1 MPHYDSRATIY
12 LCDPRTLTVD
22 WTKNLSR
29 DGTEP
34 PVDDSLISLAKSM
47 MPKDSDADGSSGQ
60 IHPILCRTA
69 SADAT
74 PTVIGGY
81 RRLRAALWLVES
93 GTCPDFKV
101 KYTTSRL
108 SDLEAAL
115 ANMDENMQRE
125 DPAPMQ
131 LARAVR
137 RLTEDFGMKLDAV
150 AARLKRSTGYL
161 NQLLNLV
168 MLPQPIQASIA
179 NGETTVTAGIELARL
194 SEADQT
200 AVFSEVKAESANGT
214 VKASEVRKK
223 ARKKAEKQATA
234 TTSPSMGGN
243 VTLEDGRTVKRPKGN
258 PGTATATAPK
268 PAKPARAIKRSLK
281 EIETFFDDRASLT
294 EPSRGREFAGIILD
308 FIDGKITEGVM
319 ERKWQEW
326 IC

>member
-12 LCDPRTLTVD
+12 LCNPRTLSVD
-22 WTKNLSR
+22 WSKNLSR

-34 PVDDSLISLAKSM
+34 PVDESLISLARSM
-47 MPKDSDADGSSGQ
+47 MPKDSDTDGSSGQ

-81 RRLRAALWLVES
+81 RRLRAAIWLVES

-137 RLTEDFGMKLDAV
+137 RLTEDFGMKLEAV
-150 AARLKRSTGYL
+150 ASRLKRSTGYL

-168 MLPQPIQASIA
+168 MLPNQIQAAIA
-179 NGETTVTAGIELARL
+179 DGTATVTAGIELARL
-194 SEADQT
+194 PEADQT
-200 AVFSEVKAESANGT
+200 AVFSEVKAESGNGT
-214 VKASEVRKK
+214 VKASGVRKV
-223 ARKKAEKQATA
+223 ARKKAEKKADVKT
-234 TTSPSMGGN
+234 SMGGKTN
-243 VTLEDGRTVKRPKGN
+243 TVT
-258 PGTATATAPK
+258 K

-281 EIETFFDDRASLT
+281 ELESFLEDRASIG
-294 EPSRGREFAGIILD
+294 EPDRGRAFGSMLLD
-308 FIDGKITEGVM
+308 FIDGKISEDAM
-319 ERKWQEW
+319 DRAWSQQFA
-326 IC
+326 